1 MENYKDVVGEF
12 KRIADNELWN
22 RVDDSFLIGVRDP
35 ADKEI
40 YWCSLMGKDE
50 ELYGVSM
57 YKGASGLYSYDYIR
71 KKDGQRPD
79 PEMATVQDT
88 ILVTLDEEEIFSEAH
103 GDFIKSVEESE
114 YVEGMHI
121 IPMRMQPGI
130 TASIC
135 NENEMHTA
143 SEIMAKLADFLL
155 QTNQDDYFPAG
166 PEILLLPDDQA
177 QLENWETYRTDKASQ
192 LPDPAAGLKLP
203 VDESLKRT
211 VGSLEVKGTIWEA
224 HVCYYPFAI
233 SSGSKGG
240 YYPQMLLIINKDKG
254 ELIHHIGF
262 EKIEY
267 SHEIMLSEISYACS
281 TAGYIPCEIEV
292 RRPDLK
298 LLLSDLFEN
307 TGIDVNHVGELVAV
321 RDCLANIIAQVMNRQ
336 FNDGEED
343 CCSAGTCGS

>member
-1 MENYKDVVGEF
+1 MQNYKALVKEF
-12 KRIADNELWN
+12 RRIADNELWD
-22 RVDDSFLIGVRDP
+22 RMDDSFLIGVRDS

-40 YWCSLMGKDE
+40 YWCSVMGKDE

-57 YKGASGLYSYDYIR
+57 YKGASGLYSYDYIC

-88 ILVTLDEEEIFSEAH
+88 ILVTLDEVEIFSEAH
-103 GDFIKSVEESE
+103 EDFIKSVNESE

-143 SEIMAKLADFLL
+143 SQIMAKLADFLL
-155 QTNQDDYFPAG
+155 QANQEDYFLAG

-177 QLENWETYRTDKASQ
+177 QLENWETYRIDKSSH
-192 LPDPAAGLKLP
+192 LPDPSAGLKLP

-211 VGSLEVKGTIWEA
+211 VGSLEIKGTIWEV

-233 SSGSKGG
+233 SSGSKGA

-254 ELIHHIGF
+254 ELIHHISF

-267 SHEIMLSEISYACS
+267 SHEIMLSEISDACS
-281 TAGYIPCEIEV
+281 KAGYIACEIEV

-298 LLLSDLFEN
+298 LLLEDLFEN
-307 TGIDVNHVGELVAV
+307 TGVDVSQKSELVAV

-336 FNDGEED
+336 FNDQEED
-343 CCSAGTCGS
+343 FYAAGN